1 VQLATISA
9 EILEISGER
18 LPFKVVF
25 KQDGEVIADR
35 QVASYEG
42 GRRLIEALLPL
53 LQKHEGRD

>member
-1 VQLATISA
+1 MATISA
-9 EILEISGER
+9 EILELSGER

-35 QVASYEG
+35 QVASYES

-53 LQKHEGRD
+53 LQKHQD